1 MKSYFSIRKAALE
14 ACVVSKDNI
23 KDYLDWHKTALTI
36 CSAMIGSMS
45 FKYGGS
51 NTPLLFK
58 WSTGLFI
65 ISMLLLFWSYIC
77 IAESKSTQRPLS
89 RYHKKTPDGYIP
101 PQSSLESTFTLSRS
115 TKKLFGFTWFVFLCA
130 FTAAAAGII
139 IPPSSDL
146 YVTLFMH

>member
-1 MKSYFSIRKAALE
+1 MRAYFAKLKAMFEALN
-14 ACVVSKDNI
+14 VTKDRI

-51 NTPLLFK
+51 NAPLLFK

-77 IAESKSTQRPLS
+77 VAESKSTP
-89 RYHKKTPDGYIP
+89 
-101 PQSSLESTFTLSRS
+101 ESTYTLTSS
-115 TKKLFGFTWFVFLCA
+115 TKKIFGSAWFVFMCA
-130 FTAAAAGII
+130 FTVMAVGII